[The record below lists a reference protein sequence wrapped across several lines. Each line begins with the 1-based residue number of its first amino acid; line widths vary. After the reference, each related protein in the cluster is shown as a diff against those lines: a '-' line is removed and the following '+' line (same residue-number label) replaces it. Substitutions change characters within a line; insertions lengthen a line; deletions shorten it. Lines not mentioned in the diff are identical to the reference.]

1 VAKAAAG
8 AKAAPSRRK
17 FGWAD
22 LGRTTL
28 WAFCAALA
36 LTIAAYAGTTEIG
49 RERAKVAFAEIHGI
63 FSPSGVTGSKPA
75 PQPFDAR
82 EGRQLAETVRALSAD
97 RERLLGRIATLER
110 SLEDVTGSIA
120 RVEKATQ
127 AAQSTQQSPAPAVAA
142 VPMPRPAPTTPSEEI
157 TSSVSPP
164 AVPPPA
170 PMPIPSPA
178 PSRSEYGLDVGSAA
192 NVESLRTL
200 WAATLRRYGPLLEG
214 LRPVVQMR
222 ERRPG
227 GMDLHLVVGPIPNAA
242 TAARLCATITAA
254 GGLCQPS
261 SYDGQRLALR

>member
-1 VAKAAAG
+1 M
-8 AKAAPSRRK
+8 
-17 FGWAD
+17 
-22 LGRTTL
+22 
-28 WAFCAALA
+28 
-36 LTIAAYAGTTEIG
+36 IAAYAGTTEIG
-49 RERAKVAFAEIHGI
+49 RERAKVALAEIHGI
-63 FSPSGVTGSKPA
+63 FSPSGTASKPP

-82 EGRQLAETVRALSAD
+82 EGRQLAETVRALSTD

-110 SLEDVTGSIA
+110 NLEDVTGSIA
-120 RVEKATQ
+120 RVEKAAQ
-127 AAQSTQQSPAPAVAA
+127 AAQQPPAAA
-142 VPMPRPAPTTPSEEI
+142 IAAIPMPRSAPATPLDEV

-164 AVPPPA
+164 AVPTPA
-170 PMPIPSPA
+170 PMPTPSPA
-178 PSRSEYGLDVGSAA
+178 PTRSEYGLDVGSAA
-192 NVESLRTL
+192 NVENLRTL

-254 GGLCQPS
+254 GGLCHPS

>member
-22 LGRTTL
+22 LGRTAL
-28 WAFCAALA
+28 WAFCAIFALM
-36 LTIAAYAGTTEIG
+36 IAAYAGTTEVG

-63 FSPSGVTGSKPA
+63 FSPSGVTASKPP

-82 EGRQLAETVRALSAD
+82 EGRQLAESVRALSTD
-97 RERLLGRIATLER
+97 RERLLGRIAALER
-110 SLEDVTGSIA
+110 NLENVTGSIA
-120 RVEKATQ
+120 RVEKAAQ
-127 AAQSTQQSPAPAVAA
+127 AAQQPPAPAVAA
-142 VPMPRPAPTTPSEEI
+142 VPTPRLPPAAPSEDV

-164 AVPPPA
+164 AILTPA
-170 PMPIPSPA
+170 PMPIPSPTPGRA
-178 PSRSEYGLDVGSAA
+178 EYGLDLGGAA
-192 NVESLRTL
+192 NVEGLRTL
-200 WAATLRRYGPLLEG
+200 WAATLRRYSTLLEG